1 MFLFK
6 VMLYKYIVNILKD
19 KCPKCSKGSVFLTRF
34 KMKEKCDICD
44 TYFIEKNGDN
54 WFFLL
59 FIDRAFFI
67 FPVVVMLYF
76 GLSMAYMLIGT
87 LISLLVFIYATPFR
101 LGLSLSFD
109 YYMRSNQ
116 RSN

>member
-1 MFLFK
+1 MKIL
-6 VMLYKYIVNILKD
+6 NIKNKD
-19 KCPKCSKGSVFLTRF
+19 TYYHQVPIKILTL
-34 KMKEKCDICD
+34 D
-44 TYFIEKNGDN
+44 YFIEKNGDN

-76 GLSMAYMLIGT
+76 GLSMTYMLVGT

-116 RSN
+116 RSHI

>member
-1 MFLFK
+1 
-6 VMLYKYIVNILKD
+6 MLYRYIVNILND
-19 KCPKCSKGSVFLTRF
+19 KCPECAEGSVFLTRF
-34 KMKEKCDICD
+34 KMKEKCDLCD
-44 TYFIEKNGDN
+44 AYFIEKNGDN

-67 FPVVVMLYF
+67 FPVVVMIYF
-76 GLSMAYMLIGT
+76 GLSMTYMLIGT

-116 RSN
+116 RSHI